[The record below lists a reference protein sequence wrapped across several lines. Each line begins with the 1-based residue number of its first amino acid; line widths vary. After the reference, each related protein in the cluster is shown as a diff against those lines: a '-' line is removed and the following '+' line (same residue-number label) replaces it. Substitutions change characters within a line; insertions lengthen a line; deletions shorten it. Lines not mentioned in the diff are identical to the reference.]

1 VKAVLLSPEQR
12 RYIVERYA
20 LDGHELDLLL
30 GDLWSFTNE
39 SPEAYVTRRH
49 RELQRELWPNEAIFK
64 RLAEELSMGRFA
76 SPPRTIRQIRRIIY
90 G

>member
-1 VKAVLLSPEQR
+1 MKPVPLSPEQR
-12 RYIVERYA
+12 RYIAERYG

-30 GDLWSFTNE
+30 GDLWSFTGEN
-39 SPEAYVTRRH
+39 PEAYVSRRH

-64 RLAEELSMGRFA
+64 RLAEELSTGRFA
-76 SPPRTIRQIRRIIY
+76 SSPRTIRQIRRMIY